1 VLNAE
6 IKFLAFFCLWYNI
19 NKLTKLNMP
28 KKQEK
33 LMIID
38 GNAIIHR
45 SFHALPPTLRTK
57 DGMLVNAV
65 YGFSSFLLK
74 AWKELRPDYIV
85 LTLDMKGPT
94 FRHLKY
100 KEYKATRVKAP
111 DDLYAQIPLVE
122 KVATAFNIPIFKLSG
137 WEADDL
143 IGTISKVADKDVEK
157 IIVTGDMDT
166 MQLVEKNTK
175 VFAMGRGLS
184 ESVLYDE
191 AKVRERYALNPDQ
204 MIDYKGLRGDPSD
217 NIPGVKGIGDKTATT
232 LLQEFGT
239 LDNLYKKLQIS
250 PRPELGTKA
259 NFQFPISDRI
269 KGLLLEHK
277 DDAYLSKDLATIN
290 RAAPIEFDLEKCRAK
305 DFDIQNVSQ
314 IFSELEFKSLL
325 PRVQD
330 LVNKAATKEE
340 NLQISADKFTRDK
353 TEFKYEI
360 IDDEKKFKIFLAKL
374 KKQKKFTVDTETTS
388 LDPLDCELRGISF
401 SWEVGV
407 AYFVAIGKSPLERG
421 GRPLAGRG
429 VLKPVNQSS
438 LFKEDNIEIEK
449 NINTAWL
456 KELKPILED
465 EKIKKSGHNIK
476 YDLRVLRA
484 HGVDMRGIEFD
495 SMIASYLLNPGTRAH
510 GLDSVTFSELNFEKI
525 SKDDLLGSGK
535 DKKTFAE
542 VEVEKLAIY
551 SCEDADFTERLVQK
565 LGKQLVE
572 KKSDK
577 LFYEL
582 EMPLVPVLATME
594 DNGVK
599 LDEKLLS
606 DLSKK
611 LTKKI
616 SGLEKKI
623 WEMAGGEFNVSS
635 TQQLKEVL
643 FDKLQI
649 STEGIAKTKT
659 GFSTAFNELEKIKN
673 DHEIIPLIQ
682 EYRELSKLEST
693 YVSALPL
700 LINKKDGRVHASF
713 NQTVA
718 ATGRLSS
725 SDPNLQNIP
734 IRTELGQEIRQAFIA
749 EKGYKIVSLDY
760 SQIELR
766 LAAHLSGDQKMIQT
780 FEQGIDIHTAT
791 AAAINNVKVEDVTKQ
806 MRREAKAIN
815 FGILYGQ
822 GAYGL
827 SQTAEIS
834 FGHAKEFIA
843 NYFSIYKDIKKYT
856 EDMVAFA
863 REHGYVETMFGRRRY
878 LPEIN
883 SQIPMV
889 RAGAER
895 MAVNTPLQGTN
906 ADMTKKS
913 MILAQRLID
922 EKYSDS
928 VKMIIQVHDEL
939 IFEIKDEKVHEAA
952 GRIQDIM
959 RNVLPLKVPV
969 VVDVEVGDSWGSLE
983 KLSIKK

>member
-1 VLNAE
+1 LLIWIPACGNDE
-6 IKFLAFFCLWYNI
+6 KDGLFSSLE
-19 NKLTKLNMP
+19 LNMP
-28 KKQEK
+28 KHQEK

-57 DGMLVNAV
+57 EGVLVNAV

-74 AWKELRPDYIV
+74 AWKELKPDYIV

-111 DDLYAQIPLVE
+111 DDLYAQIPMVE

-143 IGTISKVADKDVEK
+143 IGTISKVADENVEK

-166 MQLVEKNTK
+166 MQLVNSHTK

-217 NIPGVKGIGDKTATT
+217 NIPGVKGVGEKTATD
-232 LLQEFGT
+232 LLHDFKT
-239 LDNLYKKLQIS
+239 LDGVYENLESEKIK
-250 PRPELGTKA
+250 
-259 NFQFPISDRI
+259 DRI
-269 KGLLLEHK
+269 RELLRVNKEN
-277 DDAYLSKDLATIN
+277 AYLSKDLATIN
-290 RAAPIEFDLEKCRAK
+290 TAAPIEFDLEKCRAK
-305 DFDIQNVSQ
+305 DFDIQEVSQ
-314 IFSELEFKSLL
+314 VFSDLEFKTLL
-325 PRVQD
+325 PRVQE
-330 LVNKAATKEE
+330 LVNKATTKAE
-340 NLQISADKFTRDK
+340 NIQISADKFTRDK
-353 TEFKYEI
+353 KEFDYELI
-360 IDDEKKFKIFLAKL
+360 NDEKKFKIFLAKL
-374 KKQKKFTVDTETTS
+374 KKQKEFTVDTETTG
-388 LDPLDCELRGISF
+388 LDCLSCELLGISF
-401 SWEVGV
+401 SWEAGI
-407 AYFVAIGKSPLERG
+407 AYFVAAGKSPLERG
-421 GRPLAGRG
+421 GRPVAGRG
-429 VLKPVNQSS
+429 VLKPASQTS
-438 LFKEDNIEIEK
+438 LFKEDNVEIK
-449 NINTAWL
+449 NNVNTAWIA
-456 KELKPILED
+456 ELKPILENPA
-465 EKIKKSGHNIK
+465 IKKSGHNIK

-484 HGVDMRGIEFD
+484 HGIDMQGIEFD
-495 SMIASYLLNPGTRAH
+495 SMIASYLLNPGTRQH
-510 GLDSVTFSELNFEKI
+510 NLDALTFSELNFEKI
-525 SKDDLLGSGK
+525 SKDDLLGTGK
-535 DKKTFAE
+535 DKKAFAD
-542 VEVEKLAIY
+542 VETEKLAIY

-565 LGKQLVE
+565 LGKQLKE
-572 KKSDK
+572 KESDK
-577 LFYEL
+577 LFREL

-606 DLSKK
+606 ALSKK

-616 SGLEKKI
+616 SALEKKI
-623 WEMAGGEFNVSS
+623 WELAGGEFNVSS

-643 FDKLQI
+643 FDKLNI

-659 GFSTAFNELEKIKN
+659 GFSTAFDELEKIKN

-700 LINKKDGRVHASF
+700 LVNKTTGRVHASF

-734 IRTELGQEIRQAFIA
+734 IRTELGQEIRKAFVA
-749 EKGYKIVSLDY
+749 EAGWKIVSLDY

-766 LAAHLSGDQKMIQT
+766 LAAHLSGDEKMIQT

-791 AAAINNVKVEDVTKQ
+791 AAAINDVKVGDVTKQ
-806 MRREAKAIN
+806 MRREAKATN

-827 SQTAEIS
+827 SQTAEIPYAR
-834 FGHAKEFIA
+834 AKEFIE
-843 NYFSIYKDIKKYT
+843 NYFSIYGKIKKYT

-913 MILAQRLID
+913 MILAQKLID

-928 VKMIIQVHDEL
+928 VRMIIQVHDEL
-939 IFEIKDEKVHEAA
+939 VFEMREDKMKEAA

-959 RNVLPLKVPV
+959 RNVLQLKVPV
-969 VVDVEVGDSWGSLE
+969 VVDIEIGDNWGELE
-983 KLSIKK
+983 KMINVK

>member
-1 VLNAE
+1 
-6 IKFLAFFCLWYNI
+6 
-19 NKLTKLNMP
+19 MP
-28 KKQEK
+28 KRQEK

-57 DGMLVNAV
+57 AGVLVNAV

-74 AWKELRPDYIV
+74 AWKELKPDYIA

-94 FRHLKY
+94 FRHEKY

-111 DDLYAQIPLVE
+111 DDLYAQIPLV
-122 KVATAFNIPIFKLSG
+122 KNVATAFNIPIFELSG
-137 WEADDL
+137 YEADDL
-143 IGTISKVADKDVEK
+143 IGTISKVAPEKVEK

-166 MQLVEKNTK
+166 MQLVNNNTK

-191 AKVRERYALNPDQ
+191 AKVRARYALEPDQ

-217 NIPGVKGIGDKTATT
+217 NIPGVKGVGEKTATE

-250 PRPELGTKA
+250 
-259 NFQFPISDRI
+259 NFKFQISDRI
-269 KGLLLEHK
+269 KGLLLEQK
-277 DDAYLSKDLATIN
+277 DQAYLSKDLGTIN
-290 RAAPIEFDLEKCRAK
+290 RDAPIEFDLEKCRAK
-305 DFDIQNVSQ
+305 DFDIQKVSK
-314 IFSELEFKSLL
+314 IFSELEFKTLL

-330 LVNKAATKEE
+330 LVNKAMTKAE
-340 NLQISADKFTRDK
+340 NVQISADKFSRDK
-353 TEFKYEI
+353 DEFEYQM
-360 IDDEKKFKIFLAKL
+360 IDNEKDFKIFLAKL
-374 KKQKKFTVDTETTS
+374 KKQKNFTVDTETTG
-388 LDPLDCELRGISF
+388 LDPLDCELLGISF
-401 SWEVGV
+401 SWELGV
-407 AYFVAIGKSPLERG
+407 AYFVAIKKSPLERG

-429 VLKPVNQSS
+429 VLKSASQSS
-438 LFKEDNIEIEK
+438 LFESNKAERHEK
-449 NINTAWL
+449 INFPWL
-456 KELKPILED
+456 LDLKPILED

-484 HGVDMRGIEFD
+484 HGINLKGIKFD
-495 SMIASYLLNPGTRAH
+495 SMIASYLLNPGTRQH
-510 GLDSVTFSELNFEKI
+510 NLDALTFSELNFEKI
-525 SKDDLLGSGK
+525 SKDDLLGAGK

-542 VEVEKLAIY
+542 VETEKLAIY

-565 LGKQLVE
+565 LGKQLKE
-572 KKSDK
+572 KDSDK
-577 LFYEL
+577 LFREL

-599 LDEKLLS
+599 LDEKLLKS
-606 DLSKK
+606 LSKK
-611 LTKKI
+611 LTKDI
-616 SGLEKKI
+616 SVRELKI
-623 WEMAGGEFNVSS
+623 WKLAGGEFNISS

-643 FDKLQI
+643 FDKLLI
-649 STEGIAKTKT
+649 SSEGIAKTKT
-659 GFSTAFNELEKIKN
+659 GFSTAFDELEKIKH

-682 EYRELSKLEST
+682 EYRELSKLELT

-700 LINKKDGRVHASF
+700 LINKKTGRLHASF
-713 NQTVA
+713 NQTVT

-734 IRTELGQEIRQAFIA
+734 TRTELGQEIRKAFIA
-749 EKGYKIVSLDY
+749 EAGYKIVSLDY

-766 LAAHLSGDQKMIQT
+766 LAAHLSGDPKMIDT
-780 FEQGIDIHTAT
+780 FNRNLDIHTTT
-791 AAAINNVKVEDVTKQ
+791 AAAINNVKVEDVNKQ
-806 MRREAKAIN
+806 MRREAKATN

-827 SQTAEIS
+827 SQTADIP
-834 FGHAKEFIA
+834 FGRAKEFIE
-843 NYFSIYKDIKKYT
+843 NYFSIYGKIKKYT

-883 SQIPMV
+883 SQIPQV

-906 ADMTKKS
+906 ADMTKKA
-913 MILAQRLID
+913 MILAQKLIE

-939 IFEIKDEKVHEAA
+939 VFEMREDKMKEAS
-952 GRIQDIM
+952 GRIQEIM
-959 RNVLPLKVPV
+959 RNVLQLKVPV
-969 VVDVEVGDSWGSLE
+969 VVDIEIGDNWGELV
-983 KLSIKK
+983 KLSEKK

>member
-1 VLNAE
+1 
-6 IKFLAFFCLWYNI
+6 
-19 NKLTKLNMP
+19 MS

-57 DGMLVNAV
+57 EGVLVNAV

-74 AWKELRPDYIV
+74 AWKELKPDYIV

-143 IGTISKVADKDVEK
+143 IGTISKVADKNVEK

-166 MQLVEKNTK
+166 MQLVNENTK
-175 VFAMGRGLS
+175 VFTMGRGLS

-217 NIPGVKGIGDKTATT
+217 NIPGVKGIGEKTATE
-232 LLQEFGT
+232 LLQNFKT
-239 LDNLYKKLQIS
+239 LDGVYENIESGKIK
-250 PRPELGTKA
+250 
-259 NFQFPISDRI
+259 DRI
-269 KGLLLEHK
+269 RGLLRENK
-277 DDAYLSKDLATIN
+277 ENAYLSKDLATIN
-290 RAAPIEFDLEKCRAK
+290 REAPIDFDLEKCRAK
-305 DFDIQNVSQ
+305 DFDIQEVSK
-314 IFSELEFKSLL
+314 IFSELEFKTLL

-330 LVNKAATKEE
+330 LVNKATTKAE
-340 NLQISADKFTRDK
+340 NIQISADKFSRDK
-353 TEFKYEI
+353 NQFDYQV
-360 IDDEKKFKIFLAKL
+360 IDSEKDFKIFLAKL
-374 KKQKKFTVDTETTS
+374 KKQKEFTVDTETTG
-388 LDPLDCELRGISF
+388 LDPLDCELLGISF
-401 SWEVGV
+401 SWQEGV
-407 AYFVAIGKSPLERG
+407 AYFIVIKNEKLQIKNSQ
-421 GRPLAGRG
+421 
-429 VLKPVNQSS
+429 KS
-438 LFKEDNIEIEK
+438 LFDSKKIEVKNDNP
-449 NINTAWL
+449 WL
-456 KELKPILED
+456 GELKSILED

-484 HGVDMRGIEFD
+484 HGVNLQGIAFD
-495 SMIASYLLNPGTRAH
+495 SMIASYLLNPGTRQH
-510 GLDSVTFSELNFEKI
+510 NLDALTFSELNFEKI
-525 SKDDLLGSGK
+525 SKDDLLGAGK

-542 VEVEKLAIY
+542 VETEKLAIY

-565 LGKQLVE
+565 LSKQLKE
-572 KKSDK
+572 KDSDK
-577 LFYEL
+577 LFREL

-611 LTKKI
+611 LTKDI

-623 WEMAGGEFNVSS
+623 WKLAGGEFNVSS

-643 FDKLQI
+643 FDKLGI
-649 STEGIAKTKT
+649 STEGISKTKT
-659 GFSTAFNELEKIKN
+659 GFSTAFDELEKIKHE
-673 DHEIIPLIQ
+673 HEIIPLIQ

-700 LINKKDGRVHASF
+700 LINKKTGRLHASF
-713 NQTVA
+713 NQTVT

-734 IRTELGQEIRQAFIA
+734 TRTELGQEIRKAFIA

-766 LAAHLSGDQKMIQT
+766 LAAHLSGDEKMIDT
-780 FEQGIDIHTAT
+780 FNRGLDIHTST
-791 AAAINNVKVEDVTKQ
+791 AAAINDVKIEDVTRE
-806 MRREAKAIN
+806 MRREAKATN

-827 SQTAEIS
+827 SQTADIP
-834 FGHAKEFIA
+834 FARAKEFIE
-843 NYFSIYKDIKKYT
+843 NYFSIYGKIKKYT

-906 ADMTKKS
+906 ADMTKKA
-913 MILAQRLID
+913 MILAQKLID

-939 IFEIKDEKVHEAA
+939 IFEIKENKAHEAA

-959 RNVLPLKVPV
+959 RNVLQLKVPV
-969 VVDVEVGDSWGSLE
+969 VVDIEIGDNWGELTKIE
-983 KLSIKK
+983 NKK

>member
-1 VLNAE
+1 
-6 IKFLAFFCLWYNI
+6 
-19 NKLTKLNMP
+19 MSQ
-28 KKQEK
+28 KQEK

-57 DGMLVNAV
+57 DGVLVNAV

-74 AWKELRPDYIV
+74 AWKELKPDYIV

-111 DDLYAQIPLVE
+111 DDLYAQIPMVE

-143 IGTISKVADKDVEK
+143 IGTIAKVADKKVEK

-166 MQLVEKNTK
+166 MQLVNDNTK

-191 AKVRERYALNPDQ
+191 AKVRERYALEPDQ

-217 NIPGVKGIGDKTATT
+217 NIPGVKGIGEKTATE
-232 LLQEFGT
+232 LLQKFGT
-239 LDNLYKKLQIS
+239 LEKIYQTIESKEQRTKSSLK
-250 PRPELGTKA
+250 PRTIESLT
-259 NFQFPISDRI
+259 
-269 KGLLLEHK
+269 EHK

-290 RAAPIEFDLEKCRAK
+290 TAAPIEFDLEKCRAK
-305 DFDIQNVSQ
+305 DFDIQEVSK

-325 PRVQD
+325 PRVQE
-330 LVNKAATKEE
+330 LVNKAATKAE
-340 NLQISADKFTRDK
+340 NIQISADKFSRDK
-353 TEFKYEI
+353 NEFKYQLI
-360 IDDEKKFKIFLAKL
+360 NDEKDFKIFLAKL
-374 KKQKKFTVDTETTS
+374 KKQKEFTVDTETTS
-388 LDPLDCELRGISF
+388 LDPLDCELLGISF
-401 SWEVGV
+401 SWELGV
-407 AYFVAIGKSPLERG
+407 AYFVATKNPLLRG
-421 GRPLAGRG
+421 VAAPRGRG
-429 VLKPVNQSS
+429 VLKPASQSS
-438 LFKEDNIEIEK
+438 LFKEDNVKIK
-449 NINTAWL
+449 NNVNTAWL
-456 KELKPILED
+456 AELKPILENPT
-465 EKIKKSGHNIK
+465 IKKSGHNIK

-484 HGVDMRGIEFD
+484 HGIDMQGIEFD
-495 SMIASYLLNPGTRAH
+495 SMIASYLLNPGTRQH
-510 GLDSVTFSELNFEKI
+510 NLDALTFSELNFEKI
-525 SKDDLLGSGK
+525 SKDDLLGTGK
-535 DKKTFAE
+535 DKKAFAN
-542 VEVEKLAIY
+542 VETEKLAIY

-565 LGKQLVE
+565 LGKQLKE
-572 KKSDK
+572 KDSDK
-577 LFYEL
+577 LFREL

-606 DLSKK
+606 ALSKK

-616 SGLEKKI
+616 SALEKKI
-623 WEMAGGEFNVSS
+623 WELAGSEFNVSS

-643 FDKLQI
+643 FDKLNI
-649 STEGIAKTKT
+649 STAGIAKTKT
-659 GFSTAFNELEKIKN
+659 GFSTAFDELEKIKN
-673 DHEIIPLIQ
+673 EHEIIPLIQ

-700 LINKKDGRVHASF
+700 LVNKITGRVHASF

-734 IRTELGQEIRQAFIA
+734 IRTELGQEIRKAFVA
-749 EKGYKIVSLDY
+749 EAGWKIISLDY

-766 LAAHLSGDQKMIQT
+766 LAAHLSGDEKMIQT

-827 SQTAEIS
+827 SQTADIP
-834 FGHAKEFIA
+834 FARAKEFIE
-843 NYFSIYKDIKKYT
+843 NYFSIYGKIKKYT

-863 REHGYVETMFGRRRY
+863 RDHGYVETMFGRRRY
-878 LPEIN
+878 LPEIT

-913 MILAQRLID
+913 MILAQKLID

-939 IFEIKDEKVHEAA
+939 VFEMREDKMKEAA

-959 RNVLPLKVPV
+959 RNILKLKVPV
-969 VVDVEVGDSWGSLE
+969 VVDIEIGDNWGELQ
-983 KLSIKK
+983 KLKMKN

>member
-1 VLNAE
+1 
-6 IKFLAFFCLWYNI
+6 
-19 NKLTKLNMP
+19 MS

-57 DGMLVNAV
+57 DGVLVNAV

-74 AWKELRPDYIV
+74 AWKELKPDYIV

-122 KVATAFNIPIFKLSG
+122 KVATAFSIPIFKLSG

-143 IGTISKVADKDVEK
+143 IGTISKVADEKVEK

-166 MQLVEKNTK
+166 MQLVNSHTK

-191 AKVRERYALNPDQ
+191 AKVRERYELNPDQ

-217 NIPGVKGIGDKTATT
+217 NIPGVKGIGEKTATE
-232 LLQEFGT
+232 LLHNFQT
-239 LDNLYKKLQIS
+239 LDGVYENIESEKIK
-250 PRPELGTKA
+250 
-259 NFQFPISDRI
+259 DRI
-269 KGLLLEHK
+269 RGLLK
-277 DDAYLSKDLATIN
+277 DNKENAYLSKDLATIN

-305 DFDIQNVSQ
+305 NFDIQEVSK
-314 IFSELEFKSLL
+314 IFSEFEFKTLL

-330 LVNKAATKEE
+330 LVNKASSKEE
-340 NLQISADKFTRDK
+340 NAQISADKFSRDK
-353 TEFKYEI
+353 NEFEYQL
-360 IDDEKKFKIFLAKL
+360 IDNEKDFKIFLAKL
-374 KKQKKFTVDTETTS
+374 KKQKEFTIDTETTD
-388 LDPLDCELRGISF
+388 LDPLLCELRGISF
-401 SWEVGV
+401 SWEIGV
-407 AYFVAIGKSPLERG
+407 AYFVSFPRRRESSFSTEKLD
-421 GRPLAGRG
+421 
-429 VLKPVNQSS
+429 KKQDS
-438 LFKEDNIEIEK
+438 LFSGIASRGARNDKMHP
-449 NINTAWL
+449 WL
-456 KELKPILED
+456 EELKPILENQ
-465 EKIKKSGHNIK
+465 EIKKSGHNIK

-484 HGVDMRGIEFD
+484 QGVDVKGIAFD
-495 SMIASYLLNPGTRAH
+495 SMIASYLLNPGTRQH
-510 GLDSVTFSELNFEKI
+510 NLDALTFSELNFEKI

-535 DKKTFAE
+535 DKKTFAA
-542 VEVEKLAIY
+542 VEVEKLGIY

-565 LGKQLVE
+565 LGKQLKE
-572 KKSDK
+572 KESDK
-577 LFYEL
+577 LFREL
-582 EMPLVPVLATME
+582 EMPLVPVLATVE

-599 LDEKLLS
+599 LDEKLLNA
-606 DLSKK
+606 LSKK
-611 LTKKI
+611 LTKDLA
-616 SGLEKKI
+616 GLEKKI
-623 WEMAGGEFNVSS
+623 WALAGGEFNISS

-643 FDKLQI
+643 FDKLGI
-649 STEGIAKTKT
+649 STEGISKTKT
-659 GFSTAFNELEKIKN
+659 GFSTAFDELEKIKN

-693 YVSALPL
+693 YVSSLPL
-700 LINKKDGRVHASF
+700 LINKKTGRVHASF
-713 NQTVA
+713 NQTVT

-734 IRTELGQEIRQAFIA
+734 TRTELGQEIRKAFIA

-766 LAAHLSGDQKMIQT
+766 LAAHLSGDEKMIDT
-780 FEQGIDIHTAT
+780 FNRGLDIHTST
-791 AAAINNVKVEDVTKQ
+791 AAAINDVKIEDVTKQ
-806 MRREAKAIN
+806 MRREAKATN

-827 SQTAEIS
+827 SQTADIP
-834 FGHAKEFIA
+834 FARAKEFIE
-843 NYFSIYKDIKKYT
+843 NYFSIYGKIKKYT
-856 EDMVAFA
+856 EDMVEFA

-906 ADMTKKS
+906 ADMTKKA
-913 MILAQRLID
+913 MIEAQKLID
-922 EKYSDS
+922 EKYPDS

-939 IFEIKDEKVHEAA
+939 IFEIKEEKIHEAA

-959 RNVLPLKVPV
+959 RNVLQLKVPV
-969 VVDVEVGDSWGSLE
+969 VVDIEIGDNWGELVKITE
-983 KLSIKK
+983 KK

>member
-1 VLNAE
+1 
-6 IKFLAFFCLWYNI
+6 
-19 NKLTKLNMP
+19 MP
-28 KKQEK
+28 KRQEK

-57 DGMLVNAV
+57 DGVLVNAV

-74 AWKELRPDYIV
+74 AWKELKPDYIV

-94 FRHLKY
+94 FRHKKY

-111 DDLYAQIPLVE
+111 QDLYDQIPRVKE
-122 KVATAFNIPIFKLSG
+122 VATAFNIPIFELSG

-143 IGTISKVADKDVEK
+143 IGTIAKVAPEKVEK

-166 MQLVEKNTK
+166 MQLVNDNTK

-217 NIPGVKGIGDKTATT
+217 NIPGVKGVGEKTATE
-232 LLQEFGT
+232 LLQNFKT
-239 LDNLYKKLQIS
+239 LDGVYAQL
-250 PRPELGTKA
+250 
-259 NFQFPISDRI
+259 RI
-269 KGLLLEHK
+269 KNEELRIKPRIAELLREHK
-277 DDAYLSKDLATIN
+277 DDAYLSRDLATIN
-290 RAAPIEFDLEKCRAK
+290 RDAPIKFDLEKCRAK
-305 DFDIQNVSQ
+305 DFDIQKVSK
-314 IFSELEFKSLL
+314 IFYELEFKTLL

-330 LVNKAATKEE
+330 LVNRAATKEE
-340 NLQISADKFTRDK
+340 NIQISADKFTRDK
-353 TEFKYEI
+353 NEFEYHL
-360 IDDEKKFKIFLAKL
+360 IDNEKDFKSFLAKL
-374 KKQKKFTVDTETTS
+374 KKLKEFTVDTETTG
-388 LDPLDCELRGISF
+388 LDPLDCELLGISF
-401 SWEVGV
+401 SWEEGK
-407 AYFVAIGKSPLERG
+407 AYFVSIKNAELRIKNEK
-421 GRPLAGRG
+421 
-429 VLKPVNQSS
+429 VS
-438 LFKEDNIEIEK
+438 LFDYQKKETHGK
-449 NINTAWL
+449 NNHPWL
-456 KELKPILED
+456 SGLRPILED

-484 HGVDMRGIEFD
+484 HGIKMAGIEFD
-495 SMIASYLLNPGTRAH
+495 SMIASYLLNPGTRQH
-510 GLDSVTFSELNFEKI
+510 NLDALTFSELNFEKI
-525 SKDDLLGSGK
+525 SKDDLLGAGK

-542 VEVEKLAIY
+542 VETEKLAIY
-551 SCEDADFTERLVQK
+551 SCEDADFTERLVKK
-565 LGKQLVE
+565 LGKQLKE
-572 KKSDK
+572 KESDK
-577 LFYEL
+577 LFREL

-599 LDEKLLS
+599 LDVKFLNA
-606 DLSKK
+606 LSKK
-611 LTKKI
+611 LTKDI

-623 WEMAGGEFNVSS
+623 WKLAGGEFNISS

-643 FDKLQI
+643 FDKLGI
-649 STEGIAKTKT
+649 SSEGIAKTKT
-659 GFSTAFNELEKIKN
+659 GFSTAFDELEKIKH
-673 DHEIIPLIQ
+673 DHEIVPLIQ
-682 EYRELSKLEST
+682 EYRELTKLEST
-693 YVSALPL
+693 YVSSLPEL
-700 LINKKDGRVHASF
+700 VNKKTGRLHASF

-734 IRTELGQEIRQAFIA
+734 IRTELGQEIRKAFIA
-749 EKGYKIVSLDY
+749 EAGYKIVSLDY

-766 LAAHLSGDQKMIQT
+766 LAAHLSGDLKMIDT
-780 FEQGIDIHTAT
+780 FNRNLDIHTTT

-806 MRREAKAIN
+806 MRREAKATN

-827 SQTAEIS
+827 SQTADIP
-834 FGHAKEFIA
+834 FGRAKEFIE
-843 NYFSIYKDIKKYT
+843 NYFSIYGKIKKYT

-883 SQIPMV
+883 SQIPQV

-913 MILAQRLID
+913 MILAQKLID

-939 IFEIKDEKVHEAA
+939 IFEIKENKAHEAA

-959 RNVLPLKVPV
+959 RNVLQLKVPV
-969 VVDVEVGDSWGSLE
+969 VVDIEIGDNWGELE
-983 KLSIKK
+983 KLESKK